1 MLGACDGKKGGRKGL
16 TGRVEALAAGIQV
29 AKGRSKRERGVT
41 QDNSSREAR
50 DRRKVASSN
59 SLEEGR

>member
-1 MLGACDGKKGGRKGL
+1 M
-16 TGRVEALAAGIQV
+16 EALAAGIQV
-29 AKGRSKRERGVT
+29 AKGRSKREGGVA